1 MEASGTKGRM
11 VLVLLLVDAV
21 VVLFAIWLPYVQILD
36 HFEERS

>member
-11 VLVLLLVDAV
+11 VLAFLLVDVA

-36 HFEERS
+36 HFEGRS